1 MVLED
6 LLTPEGAERKPWH
19 MLPLGALYASIGV
32 FLALWIFREQASLI
46 VVFLTVMACIPLI
59 YKIVKFEEDK
69 ETKIDKEMSILKEH
83 RKALSAFI
91 YLFMGFVIA
100 YSIWFIA
107 LPADYVKDLFST
119 QMFTISSIN
128 NQVTANAITGNIAGM
143 GLLWSIIANNL
154 KVLFFCVFFSFF
166 YGAGAIFILAWNA
179 SVISAAIG
187 SFVRSN
193 IEKLAAAEGLMI
205 VVNYT
210 HMYAIG
216 MTRYMTHG
224 IFEILAYFIGG
235 LAGGLISVA
244 IIRHRMGESMFNKV
258 MMDALDLIVLAVI
271 CTLFA
276 GIIEVYV
283 TPLIV

>member
-100 YSIWFIA
+100 SRRTPPKYFCQRPRALSSLRMVVRR
-107 LPADYVKDLFST
+107 LPA
-119 QMFTISSIN
+119 
-128 NQVTANAITGNIAGM
+128 
-143 GLLWSIIANNL
+143 
-154 KVLFFCVFFSFF
+154 
-166 YGAGAIFILAWNA
+166 IL
-179 SVISAAIG
+179 
-187 SFVRSN
+187 
-193 IEKLAAAEGLMI
+193 
-205 VVNYT
+205 
-210 HMYAIG
+210 
-216 MTRYMTHG
+216 
-224 IFEILAYFIGG
+224 
-235 LAGGLISVA
+235 
-244 IIRHRMGESMFNKV
+244 
-258 MMDALDLIVLAVI
+258 
-271 CTLFA
+271 
-276 GIIEVYV
+276 
-283 TPLIV
+283 TPL

>member
-166 YGAGAIFILAWNA
+166 YGAGAIFILVLERVCYLCCNRL
-179 SVISAAIG
+179 
-187 SFVRSN
+187 FC
-193 IEKLAAAEGLMI
+193 
-205 VVNYT
+205 
-210 HMYAIG
+210 
-216 MTRYMTHG
+216 
-224 IFEILAYFIGG
+224 
-235 LAGGLISVA
+235 
-244 IIRHRMGESMFNKV
+244 KV
-258 MMDALDLIVLAVI
+258 
-271 CTLFA
+271 
-276 GIIEVYV
+276 
-283 TPLIV
+283 

>member
-19 MLPLGALYASIGV
+19 MLPLGALYASIAV

-46 VVFLTVMACIPLI
+46 VVFLTVMACIPLM
-59 YKIVKFEEDK
+59 YKIIVLEESKEAKIEK
-69 ETKIDKEMSILKEH
+69 ETSILKEH
-83 RKALSAFI
+83 RRALLSFM
-91 YLFMGFVIA
+91 YLFFGFVIA
-100 YSIWFIA
+100 FSIWFIA
-107 LPADYVKDLFST
+107 LPAGFVQDLFAT
-119 QMFTISSIN
+119 QIFTISSIN
-128 NQVTANAITGNIAGM
+128 NQVTGGLLTGNAAGI
-143 GLLWSIIANNL
+143 GFLGSIIANNL

-166 YGAGAIFILAWNA
+166 YGAGAIFILTWNA
-179 SVISAAIG
+179 SVISSAIG

-193 IEKLAAAEGLMI
+193 VEKIAAAGGLMKI
-205 VVNYT
+205 ATYS
-210 HMYAIG
+210 HIYAIG
-216 MTRYMTHG
+216 ITRYMTHG

-244 IIRHRMGESMFNKV
+244 IIRHKMGEKMFNKV
-258 MMDALDLIVLAVI
+258 MLDALDLILLAVL

-276 GIIEVYV
+276 GVVEVYV

>member
-19 MLPLGALYASIGV
+19 MLPLGALYASLGV

-83 RKALSAFI
+83 RKALTAFI

-107 LPADYVKDLFST
+107 LPAGFVQDLFAT
-119 QMFTISSIN
+119 QMFTINSIN
-128 NQVTANAITGNIAGM
+128 NQVTGNLVTGNAAGF

-154 KVLFFCVFFSFF
+154 KVLFFCIFFSFF

-187 SFVRSN
+187 IFVRSN
-193 IEKLAAAEGLMI
+193 IEKIAAAGGLMKI
-205 VVNYT
+205 VTYT
-210 HMYAIG
+210 HIYAIG
-216 MTRYMTHG
+216 ITRYMTHG

-244 IIRHRMGESMFNKV
+244 IIRHRMGEKMFNKV

>member
-19 MLPLGALYASIGV
+19 MLPLGALYASIAV

-46 VVFLTVMACIPLI
+46 VVFLTVMACIPLM
-59 YKIVKFEEDK
+59 YKIIALEESKEAKIEK
-69 ETKIDKEMSILKEH
+69 ETSILKEH
-83 RKALSAFI
+83 RRALLSFI
-91 YLFMGFVIA
+91 YLFLGFVIA
-100 YSIWFIA
+100 FSIWFIA
-107 LPADYVKDLFST
+107 LPASFVQDLFAT

-128 NQVTANAITGNIAGM
+128 NQVTGNAAGM
-143 GLLWSIIANNL
+143 GFLGSIIGNNL

-166 YGAGAIFILAWNA
+166 YGAGAIFILTWNA
-179 SVISAAIG
+179 SVISSAIG

-193 IEKLAAAEGLMI
+193 VEKIAAAGGLMKI
-205 VVNYT
+205 ATYS

-216 MTRYMTHG
+216 ITRYMTHG

-244 IIRHRMGESMFNKV
+244 IIRHKMGEKIFNKV
-258 MMDALDLIVLAVI
+258 MLDALDLILLAI
-271 CTLFA
+271 LCTLFA
-276 GIIEVYV
+276 GVVEVYV

>member
-19 MLPLGALYASIGV
+19 MLPLGALYASIAV

-46 VVFLTVMACIPLI
+46 VVFLTVMACIPLV
-59 YKIVKFEEDK
+59 YKIIKLEEDK
-69 ETKIDKEMSILKEH
+69 EIKIDKEAGILREH
-83 RKALSAFI
+83 RKALISFM
-91 YLFMGFVIA
+91 YLFFGFVIA
-100 YSIWFIA
+100 FSIWFIA
-107 LPADYVKDLFST
+107 LPASMVQDLFAT
-119 QMFTISSIN
+119 QMFTINSIN
-128 NQVTANAITGNIAGM
+128 NQVTGNLLTGNAAGL

-166 YGAGAIFILAWNA
+166 YGAGMIFILTWNA
-179 SVISAAIG
+179 SVIASAIG

-193 IEKLAAAEGLMI
+193 VEKAAASEGLMR
-205 VVNYT
+205 VASYSHV
-210 HMYAIG
+210 YAIG

-235 LAGGLISVA
+235 LAGGLISIA
-244 IIRHRMGESMFNKV
+244 IIRHRMGEKIFNKV
-258 MMDALDLIVLAVI
+258 MLDALDLILLAIAV
-271 CTLFA
+271 TLFA

>member
-19 MLPLGALYASIGV
+19 MLPLGALYASIAV

-59 YKIVKFEEDK
+59 YKIIKFEEDK
-69 ETKIDKEMSILKEH
+69 EVKIEKETGILKEH
-83 RKALSAFI
+83 KKALVSFI
-91 YLFMGFVIA
+91 YLFFGFVIA
-100 YSIWFIA
+100 FSIWFIA
-107 LPADYVKDLFST
+107 LPASFVQDLFAT

-128 NQVTANAITGNIAGM
+128 NAVTANVITGHAAGL

-166 YGAGAIFILAWNA
+166 YGSGMIFILTWNA
-179 SVISAAIG
+179 SVIASAIG

-193 IEKLAAAEGLMI
+193 VERAAAHEGLMKI
-205 VVNYT
+205 ALYS

-224 IFEILAYFIGG
+224 VFEILAYFIGG
-235 LAGGLISVA
+235 LAGGLISIA
-244 IIRHRMGESMFNKV
+244 IIKHRMGEKIFNKV
-258 MMDALDLIVLAVI
+258 MLDALDLILLAIAV
-271 CTLFA
+271 TLFA

>member
-19 MLPLGALYASIGV
+19 MMPLGALYASIGV

-46 VVFLTVMACIPLI
+46 VVFLTVMACIPLV
-59 YKIVKFEEDK
+59 YKIIKFEEDK
-69 ETKIDKEMSILKEH
+69 EIKIDKESGILKEH
-83 RKALSAFI
+83 RKALLSFI
-91 YLFMGFVIA
+91 YLFLGFVIA
-100 YSIWFIA
+100 FSIWFIA
-107 LPADYVKDLFST
+107 LPAGFVKDLFAT

-128 NQVTANAITGNIAGM
+128 NAVTANVITGHATGL

-166 YGAGAIFILAWNA
+166 YGTGAIFILTWNA
-179 SVISAAIG
+179 SVISSAIG
-187 SFVRSN
+187 SFVRGN
-193 IEKLAAAEGLMI
+193 IEKIAAAEGLMK
-205 VVNYT
+205 VATYT

-244 IIRHRMGESMFNKV
+244 IIRHRMGERIFNKV
-258 MMDALDLIVLAVI
+258 MLDALDLIVLALVT
-271 CTLFA
+271 TLFA

>member
-6 LLTPEGAERKPWH
+6 LLTPEGAERKPRH

-46 VVFLTVMACIPLI
+46 VVFLTVMACIPLM
-59 YKIVKFEEDK
+59 YKIIKFEEEK
-69 ETKIDKEMSILKEH
+69 ETKIEKEMNILKEH
-83 RKALSAFI
+83 RKALMSFI

-107 LPADYVKDLFST
+107 LPASFVQDLFAT

-128 NQVTANAITGNIAGM
+128 NAVTANAITGNAAGL
-143 GLLWSIIANNL
+143 GLLWSIMANNL

-193 IEKLAAAEGLMI
+193 IEKIAAAEGLMRI
-205 VVNYT
+205 VTYT

-244 IIRHRMGESMFNKV
+244 IIRHRMGERIFNKV
-258 MMDALDLIVLAVI
+258 MMDALDLIVLAII